1 MNLTIAK
8 KVISLTNKFIDSNY
22 FFDNDS
28 IETQKRNRDYAA
40 SMGQDVSKYTD
51 SFIVFCVKGNSL
63 RRSVRHTALPLF
75 NAIKTNDKKYLCEH
89 IRYDQKYTKELF
101 ELFTGLK
108 VPQSNYQIKEFIN
121 ANF

>member
-1 MNLTIAK
+1 MNLTTAK
-8 KVISLTNKFIDSNY
+8 QVISLTNKFIDSNY
-22 FFDNDS
+22 FFDNDN
-28 IETQKRNRDYAA
+28 IETQKKNRDHAKRC
-40 SMGQDVSKYTD
+40 GQDVSKYTD
-51 SFIVFCVKGNSL
+51 TFIVFCVKGNSL

-75 NAIKTNDKKYLCEH
+75 NAIKASDKKYLFDH

-108 VPQSNYQIKEFIN
+108 VPQSNCQIKDFIN